1 MRLLFVT
8 LLATTNGFRVPLG
21 NIRMKAPVSDISCA
35 GKSDDIRDAPG
46 DPSLILTTSATI
58 DDKPGFVA
66 AASKAVASCLSKPET
81 YVAICVTDKHEGMS
95 FGGTTDPCAVG
106 CVYSIGQINQENNGA
121 LTKAISELL
130 EKYGV
135 PNNRIYIN
143 FFDVP
148 RANCGWSGRTF
159 AG

>member
-8 LLATTNGFRVPLG
+8 LLATTNGLRVPLG
-21 NIRMKAPVSDISCA
+21 NIRMMAA
-35 GKSDDIRDAPG
+35 TKSACDIRDAPD

>member
-1 MRLLFVT
+1 MSVRPALVS
-8 LLATTNGFRVPLG
+8 LA
-21 NIRMKAPVSDISCA
+21 IQ
-35 GKSDDIRDAPG
+35 
-46 DPSLILTTSATI
+46 
-58 DDKPGFVA
+58 
-66 AASKAVASCLSKPET
+66 E
-81 YVAICVTDKHEGMS
+81 
-95 FGGTTDPCAVG
+95 PCAVG

-121 LTKAISELL
+121 LTKAVSELL
-130 EKYGV
+130 EKHGGV